1 MSYQANQYKK
11 GWDTGVIKKGGL
23 ASRLAAFEQISKP
36 KGDNSQVRGGITDP
50 NILERI
56 RAAKKAA
63 AAGRVTTPKT
73 PLKTWDNKLKGIP
86 PKIQPVHDEKEN
98 KPDAEKPKEE
108 PVATEPAPATETPET
123 KPEVSKLPQAAE
135 KPQETEEEAK
145 LRVEKEAKE
154 KEAKEKEAKN
164 KEEAEKKS
172 KEEAEAKAKA
182 DAEAKAK
189 ADAEANA
196 KAEAENKVKAEQDAN
211 SAKAATKIQAV
222 VRSMLCRAAIMKMIE
237 GMIDDLSKKKEENES
252 KFEEDKTK
260 WEEEQARRKVKIE
273 QERKISR
280 QSLAVG
286 KTELTEEGW
295 GWGFVGPLQLPVT
308 RIPHWWMDVSPHKTL
323 FSEDFEE
330 KEDEHWKFRQ
340 SHLEKLKEEEGE
352 TKETVPTR
360 ATDETNSPSC
370 VRSVTTGN

>member
-11 GWDTGVIKKGGL
+11 GWDTGVIRKGGL

-56 RAAKKAA
+56 RAAKKAS

-86 PKIQPVHDEKEN
+86 PRIQPVHDEKEN
-98 KPDAEKPKEE
+98 KPEEEKLKEE
-108 PVATEPAPATETPET
+108 PVVTEPTPAAETPET
-123 KPEVSKLPQAAE
+123 KPEVSKLAQAAE
-135 KPQETEEEAK
+135 KPQETEAEAK
-145 LRVEKEAKE
+145 LRAEKEAMEKEAKE
-154 KEAKEKEAKN
+154 KEAKEKEEVDKKA
-164 KEEAEKKS
+164 KEEAEV
-172 KEEAEAKAKA
+172 KAKA
-182 DAEAKAK
+182 DAEAS
-189 ADAEANA
+189 A
-196 KAEAENKVKAEQDAN
+196 KAEAEIKVKAEQDAK

-222 VRSMLCRAAIMKMIE
+222 VRSMLCRATIMKMIE
-237 GMIDDLSKKKEENES
+237 GMIEDLSKKKEENES
-252 KFEEDKTK
+252 KFEEDKK
-260 WEEEQARRKVKIE
+260 EWEGEQARRKVKIE

-295 GWGFVGPLQLPVT
+295 GWGFLGPLQLPVS

-330 KEDEHWKFRQ
+330 KEDEHWKFRH
-340 SHLEKLKEEEGE
+340 SHLEKLKKEEGG
-352 TKETVPTR
+352 
-360 ATDETNSPSC
+360 
-370 VRSVTTGN
+370 GN